1 MIGFTHKGR
10 KLGEF
15 EDDFK
20 EQIDLSSDDE
30 AAGRDKGKLTEE
42 MVNVMNFGG
51 GENPEGVSVK
61 ACLNFC
67 RICPNARKQGR
78 KFSMK
83 LLRSPKRG
91 MLPEKRSKRST
102 TSSRTSWT
110 MNIKTLLVFWI
121 SREKS
126 SMMSQSRKKQTLF
139 RMKRLQ
145 IVLERLSRLL
155 RSSRSLRWPRMK
167 KRFRGAKS
175 FSKRRRQKLKKRPR
189 HVNETKKQWARGN
202 KPSNETL
209 SRQR

>member
-1 MIGFTHKGR
+1 MSEEEKMKLRYLREQKERAKQSLLGNVPQTKNRRKNKFNLNSDDESDEQDMMIGFTHKGR

-20 EQIDLSSDDE
+20 EQIELSSDDE

-51 GENPEGVSVK
+51 GENPESVSGK

-67 RICPNARKQGR
+67 RRCPCAKKQGR

-83 LLRSPKRG
+83 LSKSQKHG

-102 TSSRTSWT
+102 MSSKTSWT
-110 MNIKTLLVFWI
+110 MNIKTLLVFLI
-121 SREKS
+121 SKGKS
-126 SMMSQSRKKQTLF
+126 SMMSQLRKKLTRY
-139 RMKRLQ
+139 RMKRLR

-155 RSSRSLRWPRMK
+155 RSSRNPR
-167 KRFRGAKS
+167 
-175 FSKRRRQKLKKRPR
+175 
-189 HVNETKKQWARGN
+189 
-202 KPSNETL
+202 
-209 SRQR
+209 